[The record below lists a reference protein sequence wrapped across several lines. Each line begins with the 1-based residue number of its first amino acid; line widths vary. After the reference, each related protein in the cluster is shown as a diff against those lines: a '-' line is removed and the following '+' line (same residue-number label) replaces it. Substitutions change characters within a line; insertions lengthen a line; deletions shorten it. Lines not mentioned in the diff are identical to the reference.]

1 MLPTPPPPIN
11 HAIYVAPYSYLPSV
25 SVPLFM
31 HAAPTVPHPQV
42 LAASTAATYGAME
55 MQRTL
60 SESAAALE
68 MERRARE
75 LADGM
80 RASKDSFVAVSVQ
93 AVASAVDQAK
103 SARTAG
109 LRKARALVFASRESA
124 AHAAEVARTKDERSS
139 ELATASAKAA
149 IEARESG
156 DEAAQLQMLAEAE
169 AAREHN
175 LVEGAA
181 RSQAMLTQR
190 ESTHKIAAA
199 RIDEAEL
206 AVRSAGSVARGIE
219 TEAEAERRRGFEASE
234 RGRAVAAQA
243 AAEDAVR
250 VHEKMSVE
258 EKAKQRLAS
267 ARHAASQAQLDVA
280 IATEREAK
288 RKATIE
294 GLRMAIEARRISF
307 SALKLATRAR
317 EACELQ
323 AEALERTA
331 ITCEGRVAQLDER
344 KRMALSSP
352 LSPRPPATA
361 SKARPE
367 VGEPSVKAVASTVG
381 PAVGPESSGTAS
393 SLKLTATDPLMAG
406 VAATKP
412 AAEPPP
418 AKSVPVA
425 DLAAPK
431 PKPAATKFETAQARA
446 AVASVSNTE
455 VKLGV
460 ARRAAARAR
469 EVAAKA
475 QGAVEEA
482 KARELAKEK
491 EAQEATDKVLLM
503 QKEAADLRRRSGSSS
518 LAGSTAERGPGLGG
532 VITRASAD
540 ANSTAAS
547 VAALASDRTPSP
559 WLFAPEQK
567 RQAPLKV
574 IASRAAADEKKFH
587 AERAA
592 EAAKRAAAERVA
604 VERAVERRSRE
615 AQAALL
621 RTGAA
626 HAARAAL
633 LEAKVSAARE
643 SAARAHTEALGK
655 IEAAKHLDEAS
666 AAQRKLVAAEW
677 RAAEEAAAAHALAV
691 EKAASAAR
699 GAAARRA
706 VAERA
711 EELAHAA
718 HLEALAAAEH
728 AIALAEAVVAAEA
741 DEARLQGEDAE
752 ASHQGAM
759 QVLAARRAAT
769 AQATSLIE
777 QAECAHAASAR
788 KASAAETAAAAVAR
802 SVASTSERPLAWF
815 GTTAPAPF
823 TGGTAVSMASV
834 R

>member
-1 MLPTPPPPIN
+1 MS

-55 MQRTL
+55 MQRL
-60 SESAAALE
+60 FSESAAALE

-93 AVASAVDQAK
+93 AAASAVDQAK
-103 SARTAG
+103 AARTAD
-109 LRKARALVFASRESA
+109 LRKARALVLASRESA
-124 AHAAEVARTKDERSS
+124 AHAAEVARIKDERSS
-139 ELATASAKAA
+139 ELATASLKAA

-181 RSQAMLTQR
+181 RSQAILTQR

-250 VHEKMSVE
+250 IHEKMSVE
-258 EKAKQRLAS
+258 EKAKQRLVI

-352 LSPRPPATA
+352 SSPRPPATA

-381 PAVGPESSGTAS
+381 PVVGPESRGTAS
-393 SLKLTATDPLMAG
+393 SPKLTATDPLMAD
-406 VAATKP
+406 AAPTRP

-418 AKSVPVA
+418 AKLPVA
-425 DLAAPK
+425 GLAAPK
-431 PKPAATKFETAQARA
+431 PKPAATRFETAQARA

-503 QKEAADLRRRSGSSS
+503 QKEAADLRRRSGSS
-518 LAGSTAERGPGLGG
+518 ASTAERGPGLGG

-547 VAALASDRTPSP
+547 VAALASDKTPSP

-574 IASRAAADEKKFH
+574 ISSRAAADEKKFH

-643 SAARAHTEALGK
+643 SAARAHTEALAK

-711 EELAHAA
+711 EQLARVA
-718 HLEALAAAEH
+718 HLEALAASEH

-777 QAECAHAASAR
+777 QAESAHAASAR
-788 KASAAETAAAAVAR
+788 KSSAAATAAAAVAR
-802 SVASTSERPLAWF
+802 SVASTSERPLSWF

>member
-1 MLPTPPPPIN
+1 MS

-55 MQRTL
+55 MQRL
-60 SESAAALE
+60 FSESAAALE

-103 SARTAG
+103 AARTAG
-109 LRKARALVFASRESA
+109 LRKARALVLASRESA

-139 ELATASAKAA
+139 ELATASLKAA

-181 RSQAMLTQR
+181 RSQAILTQR

-258 EKAKQRLAS
+258 EKAKQRLVS

-352 LSPRPPATA
+352 SSPRPPATA

-381 PAVGPESSGTAS
+381 PVVGPESRGTAS
-393 SLKLTATDPLMAG
+393 SPKLTATDPLMADA
-406 VAATKP
+406 AATRP
-412 AAEPPP
+412 AAEPPL
-418 AKSVPVA
+418 AKSAPVA
-425 DLAAPK
+425 GLAAPK
-431 PKPAATKFETAQARA
+431 PKPAATRFETAQARA
-446 AVASVSNTE
+446 AVASISNTE

-503 QKEAADLRRRSGSSS
+503 QKEAADLRRRSGSS
-518 LAGSTAERGPGLGG
+518 ASTAERGPGLGG

-547 VAALASDRTPSP
+547 VAALASDKTPSP

-574 IASRAAADEKKFH
+574 ISSRAAADEKKFH

-643 SAARAHTEALGK
+643 SAARAHTEALAK

-711 EELAHAA
+711 EQLARAA
-718 HLEALAAAEH
+718 HLEALAASEH

-777 QAECAHAASAR
+777 QAESAHAASAR
-788 KASAAETAAAAVAR
+788 KSSAAATAAAAVAR
-802 SVASTSERPLAWF
+802 SVASTSERPLSWF

>member
-1 MLPTPPPPIN
+1 MS

-55 MQRTL
+55 MQRL
-60 SESAAALE
+60 FSESAAALE

-103 SARTAG
+103 AARTAG
-109 LRKARALVFASRESA
+109 LRKARALVLASRESA

-139 ELATASAKAA
+139 ELATASLKAA

-181 RSQAMLTQR
+181 RSQAILTQR

-258 EKAKQRLAS
+258 EKAKQRLVI

-352 LSPRPPATA
+352 SSPRPPATA

-381 PAVGPESSGTAS
+381 PVVGPESRGTAS
-393 SLKLTATDPLMAG
+393 SPKLTATDPLMADA
-406 VAATKP
+406 AATRP
-412 AAEPPP
+412 AAEPPL
-418 AKSVPVA
+418 AKSAPVA
-425 DLAAPK
+425 GLAAPK
-431 PKPAATKFETAQARA
+431 PKPAATRFETAQARA

-503 QKEAADLRRRSGSSS
+503 QKEAADLRRRSGSS
-518 LAGSTAERGPGLGG
+518 ASTAERGPGLGG

-547 VAALASDRTPSP
+547 VEGLASDKTPSP

-574 IASRAAADEKKFH
+574 ISSRAAADEKKFH

-643 SAARAHTEALGK
+643 SAARAHTEALAK

-711 EELAHAA
+711 EELARAA
-718 HLEALAAAEH
+718 HLEALAASEH

-777 QAECAHAASAR
+777 QAESAHAASAR
-788 KASAAETAAAAVAR
+788 KSSAAATAAAAVAR
-802 SVASTSERPLAWF
+802 SVASTSERPLSWF

>member
-1 MLPTPPPPIN
+1 MS

-55 MQRTL
+55 MQRL
-60 SESAAALE
+60 FSESAAALE

-93 AVASAVDQAK
+93 AAASAVDQAK
-103 SARTAG
+103 AARTAD
-109 LRKARALVFASRESA
+109 LRKARALVLASRESA
-124 AHAAEVARTKDERSS
+124 AHAAEVARIKDERSS
-139 ELATASAKAA
+139 ELATASLKAA

-181 RSQAMLTQR
+181 RSQAILTQR

-250 VHEKMSVE
+250 IHEKMSVE
-258 EKAKQRLAS
+258 EKAKQRLVI

-352 LSPRPPATA
+352 SSPRPPATA

-367 VGEPSVKAVASTVG
+367 VGEPSLKAVASTVG
-381 PAVGPESSGTAS
+381 PVVGPESRGTAS
-393 SLKLTATDPLMAG
+393 SPKLTATDPLMAD
-406 VAATKP
+406 AAPTRP

-418 AKSVPVA
+418 AKLPVA
-425 DLAAPK
+425 GLAAPK
-431 PKPAATKFETAQARA
+431 PKPAATRFETAQARA

-503 QKEAADLRRRSGSSS
+503 QKEAADLRRRSGSS
-518 LAGSTAERGPGLGG
+518 ASTAERGPGLGG

-547 VAALASDRTPSP
+547 VAALASDKTPSP

-574 IASRAAADEKKFH
+574 ISSRAAADEKKFH

-643 SAARAHTEALGK
+643 SAARAHTEALAK

-711 EELAHAA
+711 EELARAA
-718 HLEALAAAEH
+718 HLEALAASEH

-777 QAECAHAASAR
+777 QAESAHAASAR
-788 KASAAETAAAAVAR
+788 KSSAAATAAAAVAR
-802 SVASTSERPLAWF
+802 SVASTSERPLSWF

>member
-1 MLPTPPPPIN
+1 MS

-55 MQRTL
+55 MQRL
-60 SESAAALE
+60 FSESAAALE

-93 AVASAVDQAK
+93 AAASAVDQAK
-103 SARTAG
+103 AARTAG
-109 LRKARALVFASRESA
+109 LRKARALVLASRESA
-124 AHAAEVARTKDERSS
+124 AHAAEVARIKDERSS
-139 ELATASAKAA
+139 ELATASLKAA

-181 RSQAMLTQR
+181 RSQAILTQR

-258 EKAKQRLAS
+258 EKAKQRLVI

-352 LSPRPPATA
+352 SSPRPPATA

-381 PAVGPESSGTAS
+381 PVVGPESRGTAS
-393 SLKLTATDPLMAG
+393 SPKLTATDPLMADA
-406 VAATKP
+406 AATRP

-418 AKSVPVA
+418 AKLPVA
-425 DLAAPK
+425 GLAAPK
-431 PKPAATKFETAQARA
+431 PKPAATRFETAQARA

-503 QKEAADLRRRSGSSS
+503 QKEAADLRRRSGSS
-518 LAGSTAERGPGLGG
+518 ASTAERGPGLGG

-547 VAALASDRTPSP
+547 VAALASDKTPSP

-574 IASRAAADEKKFH
+574 ISSRAAADEKKFH

-643 SAARAHTEALGK
+643 SAARAHTEALAK

-711 EELAHAA
+711 EELARAA
-718 HLEALAAAEH
+718 HLEALAASEH

-777 QAECAHAASAR
+777 QAESAHAASAR
-788 KASAAETAAAAVAR
+788 KSSAAATAAAAVAR
-802 SVASTSERPLAWF
+802 SVASTSERPLSWF

>member
-1 MLPTPPPPIN
+1 
-11 HAIYVAPYSYLPSV
+11 
-25 SVPLFM
+25 
-31 HAAPTVPHPQV
+31 
-42 LAASTAATYGAME
+42 ME
-55 MQRTL
+55 MQRL
-60 SESAAALE
+60 FSESAAALE

-103 SARTAG
+103 AARTAG
-109 LRKARALVFASRESA
+109 LRKARALVLASRESA

-139 ELATASAKAA
+139 ELATASLKAA

-156 DEAAQLQMLAEAE
+156 DEAAQLHMLAEAE

-181 RSQAMLTQR
+181 RSQAILTQR

-219 TEAEAERRRGFEASE
+219 TEAKAERRRGFEASE

-250 VHEKMSVE
+250 IHEKMSVE
-258 EKAKQRLAS
+258 EKAKQRLVS

-331 ITCEGRVAQLDER
+331 ITSEGRVAQLDER

-352 LSPRPPATA
+352 SSPRPLATA

-381 PAVGPESSGTAS
+381 PVVGPESRGTAS
-393 SLKLTATDPLMAG
+393 SPKLTATDPLMADA
-406 VAATKP
+406 AATRP
-412 AAEPPP
+412 AAEPPL
-418 AKSVPVA
+418 AKLPVA
-425 DLAAPK
+425 GLAAPK
-431 PKPAATKFETAQARA
+431 PKPAATRFETAQARA

-503 QKEAADLRRRSGSSS
+503 QKEAADLRRRSGSS
-518 LAGSTAERGPGLGG
+518 ASTAERGPGLGG

-540 ANSTAAS
+540 ASSTNSTAAS
-547 VAALASDRTPSP
+547 VAALASDKTPSP

-574 IASRAAADEKKFH
+574 ISSRAAADEKKFH

-643 SAARAHTEALGK
+643 SAARAHTEALAK

-711 EELAHAA
+711 EVLARAA
-718 HLEALAAAEH
+718 HLEALAASEH

-777 QAECAHAASAR
+777 QAESAHAASAR
-788 KASAAETAAAAVAR
+788 KSSAAATAAAAVAR
-802 SVASTSERPLAWF
+802 SVASTSERPLSWF

>member
-1 MLPTPPPPIN
+1 MS

-55 MQRTL
+55 MQRL
-60 SESAAALE
+60 FSESAAALE

-93 AVASAVDQAK
+93 AAASAVDQAK
-103 SARTAG
+103 AARTAG
-109 LRKARALVFASRESA
+109 LRKARALVLASRESA
-124 AHAAEVARTKDERSS
+124 AHAAEVARIKDERSS
-139 ELATASAKAA
+139 ELATASLKAA

-181 RSQAMLTQR
+181 RSQAILTQR

-250 VHEKMSVE
+250 IHEKMSVE
-258 EKAKQRLAS
+258 EKAKQRLVI

-352 LSPRPPATA
+352 SSPRPPATA

-381 PAVGPESSGTAS
+381 PVVGPESRGTAS
-393 SLKLTATDPLMAG
+393 SPKLTATDPLMAD
-406 VAATKP
+406 AAPTRP

-418 AKSVPVA
+418 AKLPVA
-425 DLAAPK
+425 GLAAPK
-431 PKPAATKFETAQARA
+431 PKPAATRFETAQARA

-503 QKEAADLRRRSGSSS
+503 QKEAADLRRRSGSS
-518 LAGSTAERGPGLGG
+518 ASTAERGPGLGG

-547 VAALASDRTPSP
+547 VAALASDKTPSP

-574 IASRAAADEKKFH
+574 ISSRAAADEKKFH

-643 SAARAHTEALGK
+643 SAARAHTEALAK

-711 EELAHAA
+711 EQLARAA
-718 HLEALAAAEH
+718 HLEALAASEH

-777 QAECAHAASAR
+777 QAESAHAASAR
-788 KASAAETAAAAVAR
+788 KSSAAATAAAAVAR
-802 SVASTSERPLAWF
+802 SVASTSERPLSWF

>member
-1 MLPTPPPPIN
+1 MLPTPPPMS

-55 MQRTL
+55 MQRL
-60 SESAAALE
+60 FSESAAALE

-93 AVASAVDQAK
+93 AAASAVDQAK
-103 SARTAG
+103 AARTAG
-109 LRKARALVFASRESA
+109 LRKARALVLASRESA

-139 ELATASAKAA
+139 ELATAALKAA

-181 RSQAMLTQR
+181 RSQAILTQR

-250 VHEKMSVE
+250 IHEKMSVE
-258 EKAKQRLAS
+258 EKAKQRLVI

-352 LSPRPPATA
+352 SSPRPPATA

-367 VGEPSVKAVASTVG
+367 VGEPSLKAVASTVG
-381 PAVGPESSGTAS
+381 PVVGPESRGTAS
-393 SLKLTATDPLMAG
+393 SPKLTATDPLMADA
-406 VAATKP
+406 AATRP

-418 AKSVPVA
+418 AKLPVA
-425 DLAAPK
+425 GLAAPK
-431 PKPAATKFETAQARA
+431 PKPAATRFETAQARA

-503 QKEAADLRRRSGSSS
+503 QKEAADLRRRSGSST
-518 LAGSTAERGPGLGG
+518 STAERGPGLGG

-547 VAALASDRTPSP
+547 VAALASDKTPSP

-574 IASRAAADEKKFH
+574 ISSRAAADEKKFH

-592 EAAKRAAAERVA
+592 EFII
-604 VERAVERRSRE
+604 S
-615 AQAALL
+615 
-621 RTGAA
+621 
-626 HAARAAL
+626 
-633 LEAKVSAARE
+633 
-643 SAARAHTEALGK
+643 
-655 IEAAKHLDEAS
+655 
-666 AAQRKLVAAEW
+666 
-677 RAAEEAAAAHALAV
+677 
-691 EKAASAAR
+691 
-699 GAAARRA
+699 
-706 VAERA
+706 
-711 EELAHAA
+711 
-718 HLEALAAAEH
+718 
-728 AIALAEAVVAAEA
+728 
-741 DEARLQGEDAE
+741 
-752 ASHQGAM
+752 
-759 QVLAARRAAT
+759 
-769 AQATSLIE
+769 
-777 QAECAHAASAR
+777 
-788 KASAAETAAAAVAR
+788 
-802 SVASTSERPLAWF
+802 P
-815 GTTAPAPF
+815 
-823 TGGTAVSMASV
+823 AVSKTRWNVTLRNITKGEWFIAV
-834 R
+834 CILLDV

>member
-1 MLPTPPPPIN
+1 MS

-55 MQRTL
+55 MQRL
-60 SESAAALE
+60 FSESAAALE

-103 SARTAG
+103 AARTAG
-109 LRKARALVFASRESA
+109 LRKARALVLASRESA

-139 ELATASAKAA
+139 ELATASLKAA

-181 RSQAMLTQR
+181 RSQAILTQR

-250 VHEKMSVE
+250 IHEKMSVE
-258 EKAKQRLAS
+258 EKAKQRLVI

-352 LSPRPPATA
+352 SSPRPPATA

-381 PAVGPESSGTAS
+381 PVVGPESRGTAS
-393 SLKLTATDPLMAG
+393 SPKLTATDPLMADA
-406 VAATKP
+406 AATRP

-418 AKSVPVA
+418 AKLPVA
-425 DLAAPK
+425 GLAAPK
-431 PKPAATKFETAQARA
+431 PKPAATRFETAQARA

-503 QKEAADLRRRSGSSS
+503 QKEAADLRRRSGSS
-518 LAGSTAERGPGLGG
+518 ASTAERGPGLGG

-547 VAALASDRTPSP
+547 VAALASDKTPSP

-574 IASRAAADEKKFH
+574 ISSRAAADEKKFH

-643 SAARAHTEALGK
+643 SAARAHTEALAK

-711 EELAHAA
+711 EELARAA
-718 HLEALAAAEH
+718 HLEALAASEH

-777 QAECAHAASAR
+777 QAESAHAASAR
-788 KASAAETAAAAVAR
+788 KSSAAATAAAAVAR
-802 SVASTSERPLAWF
+802 SVASTSERPLSWF

>member
-1 MLPTPPPPIN
+1 MS

-55 MQRTL
+55 MQRL
-60 SESAAALE
+60 FSESAAALE

-93 AVASAVDQAK
+93 AAASAVDQAK
-103 SARTAG
+103 AARTAG
-109 LRKARALVFASRESA
+109 LRKARALVLASRESA

-139 ELATASAKAA
+139 ELATASLKAA

-181 RSQAMLTQR
+181 RSQAILTQR

-250 VHEKMSVE
+250 IHEKMSVE
-258 EKAKQRLAS
+258 EKAKQRLVI

-352 LSPRPPATA
+352 SSPRPPATA

-381 PAVGPESSGTAS
+381 PVVGPESRGTAS
-393 SLKLTATDPLMAG
+393 SPKLTATDPLMADA
-406 VAATKP
+406 AATRP
-412 AAEPPP
+412 AAEPPL
-418 AKSVPVA
+418 AKLPVA
-425 DLAAPK
+425 GLAAPK
-431 PKPAATKFETAQARA
+431 PKPAATRFETAQARA

-503 QKEAADLRRRSGSSS
+503 QKEAADLRRRSGSS
-518 LAGSTAERGPGLGG
+518 ASTAERGPGLGG

-547 VAALASDRTPSP
+547 VAALASDKTPSP

-574 IASRAAADEKKFH
+574 ISSRAAADEKKFH

-643 SAARAHTEALGK
+643 SAARAHTEALAK

-711 EELAHAA
+711 EELARAA
-718 HLEALAAAEH
+718 HLEALAASEH

-777 QAECAHAASAR
+777 QAESAHAASAR
-788 KASAAETAAAAVAR
+788 KSSAAATAAAAVAR
-802 SVASTSERPLAWF
+802 SVASTSERPLSWF

>member
-1 MLPTPPPPIN
+1 MS

-55 MQRTL
+55 MQRL
-60 SESAAALE
+60 FSESAAALE

-93 AVASAVDQAK
+93 AAASAVDQAK
-103 SARTAG
+103 AARTAG
-109 LRKARALVFASRESA
+109 LRKARALVLASRESA

-139 ELATASAKAA
+139 ELATASLKAA

-181 RSQAMLTQR
+181 RSQAILTQR

-258 EKAKQRLAS
+258 EKAKQRLVI

-352 LSPRPPATA
+352 SSPRPPATA

-381 PAVGPESSGTAS
+381 PVVGPESRGTAS
-393 SLKLTATDPLMAG
+393 SPKLTATDPLMADA
-406 VAATKP
+406 AATRP
-412 AAEPPP
+412 AAEPPL
-418 AKSVPVA
+418 AKLPVPVA
-425 DLAAPK
+425 GLAAPK
-431 PKPAATKFETAQARA
+431 PKPAATRFETAQARA

-503 QKEAADLRRRSGSSS
+503 QKEAADLRRRSGSS
-518 LAGSTAERGPGLGG
+518 ASTAERGPGLGG

-547 VAALASDRTPSP
+547 VAALASDKTPSP

-574 IASRAAADEKKFH
+574 ISSRAAADEKKFH

-643 SAARAHTEALGK
+643 SAARAHTEALAK

-711 EELAHAA
+711 EELARAA
-718 HLEALAAAEH
+718 HLEALAASEH

-777 QAECAHAASAR
+777 QAESAHAASAR
-788 KASAAETAAAAVAR
+788 KSSAAATAAAAVAR
-802 SVASTSERPLAWF
+802 SVASTSERPLSWF

>member
-1 MLPTPPPPIN
+1 MS

-55 MQRTL
+55 MQRL
-60 SESAAALE
+60 FSESAAALE

-93 AVASAVDQAK
+93 AAASAVDQAK
-103 SARTAG
+103 AARTAG
-109 LRKARALVFASRESA
+109 LRKARALVLASRESA

-139 ELATASAKAA
+139 ELATASLKAA

-181 RSQAMLTQR
+181 RSQAILTQR

-258 EKAKQRLAS
+258 EKAKQRLVI

-352 LSPRPPATA
+352 SSPRPPATA

-381 PAVGPESSGTAS
+381 PVVGPESRGTAS
-393 SLKLTATDPLMAG
+393 SPKLTATDPLMADA
-406 VAATKP
+406 AATRP

-418 AKSVPVA
+418 AKLPVA
-425 DLAAPK
+425 GLAAPK
-431 PKPAATKFETAQARA
+431 PKPAATRFETAQARA

-503 QKEAADLRRRSGSSS
+503 QKEAADLRRRSGSS
-518 LAGSTAERGPGLGG
+518 ASTAERGPGLGG

-540 ANSTAAS
+540 ASSTNSTAAS
-547 VAALASDRTPSP
+547 VAALASDKTPSP

-574 IASRAAADEKKFH
+574 ISSRAAADEKKFH

-643 SAARAHTEALGK
+643 SAARAHTEALAK

-711 EELAHAA
+711 EELARAA
-718 HLEALAAAEH
+718 HLEALAASEH

-777 QAECAHAASAR
+777 QAESAHAASAR
-788 KASAAETAAAAVAR
+788 KSSAAATAAAAVAR
-802 SVASTSERPLAWF
+802 SVASTSERPLSWF

>member
-1 MLPTPPPPIN
+1 MS

-55 MQRTL
+55 MQRL
-60 SESAAALE
+60 FSESAAALE

-93 AVASAVDQAK
+93 AAASAVDQAK
-103 SARTAG
+103 AARTAD
-109 LRKARALVFASRESA
+109 LRKARALVLASRESA

-139 ELATASAKAA
+139 ELATASLKAA

-181 RSQAMLTQR
+181 RSQAILTQR

-219 TEAEAERRRGFEASE
+219 TEAEAERRRGFDASE

-258 EKAKQRLAS
+258 EKAKQRLVS

-352 LSPRPPATA
+352 SSPRPPATA

-381 PAVGPESSGTAS
+381 PTVGPESRGTAS
-393 SLKLTATDPLMAG
+393 SPKLTATDPLMAD
-406 VAATKP
+406 AAPTRP

-418 AKSVPVA
+418 AKLPVA
-425 DLAAPK
+425 GLAAPK
-431 PKPAATKFETAQARA
+431 PKPAATRFETAQARA

-503 QKEAADLRRRSGSSS
+503 QKEAADLRRRSGSS
-518 LAGSTAERGPGLGG
+518 ASTAERGPGLGG

-547 VAALASDRTPSP
+547 VAALASDKTPSP

-574 IASRAAADEKKFH
+574 ISSRAAADEKKFH

-643 SAARAHTEALGK
+643 SAARAHTEALAK

-711 EELAHAA
+711 EELARAA
-718 HLEALAAAEH
+718 HLEALAASEH

-777 QAECAHAASAR
+777 QAESAHAASAR
-788 KASAAETAAAAVAR
+788 KSSAAATAAAAVAR
-802 SVASTSERPLAWF
+802 SVASTSERPLSWF

>member
-1 MLPTPPPPIN
+1 MS

-55 MQRTL
+55 MQRL
-60 SESAAALE
+60 FSESAAALE

-103 SARTAG
+103 AARTAG
-109 LRKARALVFASRESA
+109 LRKARALVLASRESA

-139 ELATASAKAA
+139 ELATASLKAA

-181 RSQAMLTQR
+181 RSQAILTQR

-250 VHEKMSVE
+250 IHEKMSVE
-258 EKAKQRLAS
+258 EKAKQRLVI

-352 LSPRPPATA
+352 SSPRPPATA

-381 PAVGPESSGTAS
+381 PVVGPESRGTAS
-393 SLKLTATDPLMAG
+393 SPKLTATDPLMAD
-406 VAATKP
+406 AAPTRP

-418 AKSVPVA
+418 AKLPVPVA
-425 DLAAPK
+425 GLAAPK
-431 PKPAATKFETAQARA
+431 PKPAATRFETAQARA
-446 AVASVSNTE
+446 AVASISNTE

-503 QKEAADLRRRSGSSS
+503 QKEAADLRRRSGSST
-518 LAGSTAERGPGLGG
+518 STAERGPGLGG

-540 ANSTAAS
+540 ASSTNSTAAS
-547 VAALASDRTPSP
+547 VAALASDKTPSP

-574 IASRAAADEKKFH
+574 ISSRAAADEKKFH

-643 SAARAHTEALGK
+643 SAARAHTEALAK

-677 RAAEEAAAAHALAV
+677 RAAEEAAASHALAV

-711 EELAHAA
+711 EELARAA
-718 HLEALAAAEH
+718 HLEALAASEH

-777 QAECAHAASAR
+777 QAESAHAASAR
-788 KASAAETAAAAVAR
+788 KSSAAATAAAAVAR
-802 SVASTSERPLAWF
+802 SVASTSERPLSWF

>member
-1 MLPTPPPPIN
+1 MLPTPPPMS

-55 MQRTL
+55 MQRL
-60 SESAAALE
+60 FSESAAALE

-93 AVASAVDQAK
+93 AAASAVDQAK
-103 SARTAG
+103 AARTAG
-109 LRKARALVFASRESA
+109 LRKARALVLASRESA

-139 ELATASAKAA
+139 ELATASLKAA

-181 RSQAMLTQR
+181 RSQAILTQR

-219 TEAEAERRRGFEASE
+219 TEAKAERRRGFEASE

-258 EKAKQRLAS
+258 EKAKQRLVS

-352 LSPRPPATA
+352 SSPRPPATA

-381 PAVGPESSGTAS
+381 PVVGPESRGTAS
-393 SLKLTATDPLMAG
+393 SPKLTATDPLMADA
-406 VAATKP
+406 AATRP

-418 AKSVPVA
+418 AKLPVA
-425 DLAAPK
+425 GLAAPK
-431 PKPAATKFETAQARA
+431 PKPAATRFETAQARA

-503 QKEAADLRRRSGSSS
+503 QKEAADLRRRSGSS
-518 LAGSTAERGPGLGG
+518 ASTAERGPGLGG

-547 VAALASDRTPSP
+547 VAALASDKTPSP

-574 IASRAAADEKKFH
+574 ISSRAAADEKKFH

-643 SAARAHTEALGK
+643 SAARAHTEALAK

-711 EELAHAA
+711 EELARAA
-718 HLEALAAAEH
+718 HLEALAASEH

-777 QAECAHAASAR
+777 QAESAHAASAR
-788 KASAAETAAAAVAR
+788 KSSAAATAAAAVAR
-802 SVASTSERPLAWF
+802 SVASTSERPLSWF

>member
-1 MLPTPPPPIN
+1 
-11 HAIYVAPYSYLPSV
+11 
-25 SVPLFM
+25 M

-55 MQRTL
+55 MQRL
-60 SESAAALE
+60 FSESAAALE

-93 AVASAVDQAK
+93 AAASAVDQAK
-103 SARTAG
+103 AARTAG
-109 LRKARALVFASRESA
+109 LRKARALVLASRESA

-139 ELATASAKAA
+139 ELATASLKAA

-181 RSQAMLTQR
+181 RSQAILTQR

-219 TEAEAERRRGFEASE
+219 TEAKAERRRGFEASE

-258 EKAKQRLAS
+258 EKAKQRLVS

-352 LSPRPPATA
+352 SSPRPPATA

-381 PAVGPESSGTAS
+381 PVVGPESRGTAS
-393 SLKLTATDPLMAG
+393 SPKLTATDPLMADA
-406 VAATKP
+406 AATRP

-418 AKSVPVA
+418 AKLPVA
-425 DLAAPK
+425 GLAAPK
-431 PKPAATKFETAQARA
+431 PKPAATRFETAQARA

-503 QKEAADLRRRSGSSS
+503 QKEAADLRRRSGSS
-518 LAGSTAERGPGLGG
+518 ASTAERGPGLGG

-547 VAALASDRTPSP
+547 VAALASDKTPSP

-574 IASRAAADEKKFH
+574 ISSRAAADEKKFH

-643 SAARAHTEALGK
+643 SAARAHTEALAK

-711 EELAHAA
+711 EELARAA
-718 HLEALAAAEH
+718 HLEALAASEH

-777 QAECAHAASAR
+777 QAESAHAASAR
-788 KASAAETAAAAVAR
+788 KSSAAATAAAAVAR
-802 SVASTSERPLAWF
+802 SVASTSERPLSWF

>member
-1 MLPTPPPPIN
+1 MS

-55 MQRTL
+55 MQRL
-60 SESAAALE
+60 FSESAAALE

-80 RASKDSFVAVSVQ
+80 RESKDSFVAVSVQ
-93 AVASAVDQAK
+93 AAASAVGLAK
-103 SARTAG
+103 AARTAG
-109 LRKARALVFASRESA
+109 LRKARALVLASRESA

-139 ELATASAKAA
+139 ELATASLKAA

-181 RSQAMLTQR
+181 RSQAILTQR

-258 EKAKQRLAS
+258 EKAKQRLVI

-352 LSPRPPATA
+352 SSPRPPATA

-381 PAVGPESSGTAS
+381 PTVGPESRGTAS
-393 SLKLTATDPLMAG
+393 SPKLTATDPLMAD
-406 VAATKP
+406 AAPTRP

-418 AKSVPVA
+418 AKLPVA
-425 DLAAPK
+425 GLAAPK
-431 PKPAATKFETAQARA
+431 PKPAATRFETAQARA

-503 QKEAADLRRRSGSSS
+503 QKEAADLRRRSGSST
-518 LAGSTAERGPGLGG
+518 STAERGPGLGG

-547 VAALASDRTPSP
+547 VAALASDKTPSP

-574 IASRAAADEKKFH
+574 ISSRAAADEKKFH

-643 SAARAHTEALGK
+643 SAARAHTEALAK

-711 EELAHAA
+711 EELARAA
-718 HLEALAAAEH
+718 HLEALAASEH

-777 QAECAHAASAR
+777 QAESAHAASAR
-788 KASAAETAAAAVAR
+788 KSSAAATAAAAVAR
-802 SVASTSERPLAWF
+802 SVASTSERPLSWF

>member
-1 MLPTPPPPIN
+1 MS

-55 MQRTL
+55 MQRL
-60 SESAAALE
+60 FSESAAALE

-103 SARTAG
+103 AARTAG
-109 LRKARALVFASRESA
+109 LRKARALVLASRESA

-139 ELATASAKAA
+139 ELATASLKAA

-181 RSQAMLTQR
+181 RSQAILTQR

-250 VHEKMSVE
+250 IHEKMSVE
-258 EKAKQRLAS
+258 EKAKQRLVS

-352 LSPRPPATA
+352 SSPRPPATA

-381 PAVGPESSGTAS
+381 PVVGPESRGTAS
-393 SLKLTATDPLMAG
+393 SPKLTATDPLMADA
-406 VAATKP
+406 AATRP

-418 AKSVPVA
+418 AKSAPVA
-425 DLAAPK
+425 GLAAPK
-431 PKPAATKFETAQARA
+431 PKPAATRFETAQARA

-503 QKEAADLRRRSGSSS
+503 QKEAADLRRRSGSS
-518 LAGSTAERGPGLGG
+518 ASTAERGPGLGG

-547 VAALASDRTPSP
+547 VAALASDKTPSP

-574 IASRAAADEKKFH
+574 ISSRAAADEKKFH

-643 SAARAHTEALGK
+643 SAARAHTEALAK

-711 EELAHAA
+711 EELARAA
-718 HLEALAAAEH
+718 HLEALAASEH

-777 QAECAHAASAR
+777 QAESAHAASAR
-788 KASAAETAAAAVAR
+788 KSSAAATAAAAVAR
-802 SVASTSERPLAWF
+802 SVASTSERPLSWF

>member
-1 MLPTPPPPIN
+1 
-11 HAIYVAPYSYLPSV
+11 
-25 SVPLFM
+25 
-31 HAAPTVPHPQV
+31 
-42 LAASTAATYGAME
+42 

-626 HAARAAL
+626 PLFLRPRSAPRARVRRGRIPRLWARSRPRSISMRQARRSASSWRRSGEQRRRRQPRMRSRSRRRRARHEGRPRSAQSPSVRKSSPTRRISRRWRRPSMRSPSPRRSWQRRQMRLDCRARTRRRAIRARCRCSRRGARLPRRRPRSLSRRSAPTRPRHARPAPPRPPRPPSRAA
-633 LEAKVSAARE
+633 SHR
-643 SAARAHTEALGK
+643 R
-655 IEAAKHLDEAS
+655 
-666 AAQRKLVAAEW
+666 
-677 RAAEEAAAAHALAV
+677 
-691 EKAASAAR
+691 AR
-699 GAAARRA
+699 GPSLGLARRRPHHSR
-706 VAERA
+706 VER
-711 EELAHAA
+711 
-718 HLEALAAAEH
+718 
-728 AIALAEAVVAAEA
+728 
-741 DEARLQGEDAE
+741 Q
-752 ASHQGAM
+752 
-759 QVLAARRAAT
+759 
-769 AQATSLIE
+769 
-777 QAECAHAASAR
+777 
-788 KASAAETAAAAVAR
+788 
-802 SVASTSERPLAWF
+802 
-815 GTTAPAPF
+815 
-823 TGGTAVSMASV
+823 
-834 R
+834 

>member
-1 MLPTPPPPIN
+1 MS

-55 MQRTL
+55 MQRL
-60 SESAAALE
+60 FSESAAALE

-93 AVASAVDQAK
+93 AAASAVDQAK
-103 SARTAG
+103 AARTAG
-109 LRKARALVFASRESA
+109 LRKARALVLASRESA

-139 ELATASAKAA
+139 ELATASLKAA

-181 RSQAMLTQR
+181 RSQAILTQR

-258 EKAKQRLAS
+258 EKAKQRLVS

-352 LSPRPPATA
+352 SSPRPPATA

-381 PAVGPESSGTAS
+381 PVVGPESRGTAS
-393 SLKLTATDPLMAG
+393 SPKLTATDPLMADA
-406 VAATKP
+406 AATRP

-418 AKSVPVA
+418 AKLPVA
-425 DLAAPK
+425 GLAAPK
-431 PKPAATKFETAQARA
+431 PKPAATRFETAQARA
-446 AVASVSNTE
+446 AVSSISNTE

-503 QKEAADLRRRSGSSS
+503 QKEAADLRRRSGSST
-518 LAGSTAERGPGLGG
+518 STAERGPGLGG

-547 VAALASDRTPSP
+547 VAALASDKTPSP
-559 WLFAPEQK
+559 WLFAPEHK

-574 IASRAAADEKKFH
+574 ISSRAAADEKKFH

-643 SAARAHTEALGK
+643 SAARAHTEALAK
-655 IEAAKHLDEAS
+655 IEAAKYLDEAS

-711 EELAHAA
+711 EQLARAA
-718 HLEALAAAEH
+718 HLEALAASEH

-777 QAECAHAASAR
+777 QAESAHAASAR
-788 KASAAETAAAAVAR
+788 KSSAAATAAAAVAR
-802 SVASTSERPLAWF
+802 SVASTSERPLSWF

>member
-1 MLPTPPPPIN
+1 MS

-55 MQRTL
+55 MQRL
-60 SESAAALE
+60 FSESAAALE

-103 SARTAG
+103 AARTAG
-109 LRKARALVFASRESA
+109 LRKARALVLASRESA
-124 AHAAEVARTKDERSS
+124 AHAAEVARIKDERSS
-139 ELATASAKAA
+139 ELATASLKAA

-181 RSQAMLTQR
+181 RSQAILTQR

-250 VHEKMSVE
+250 IHEKMSVE
-258 EKAKQRLAS
+258 EKAKQRLVI

-352 LSPRPPATA
+352 SSPRPPATA

-367 VGEPSVKAVASTVG
+367 VGEPSLKAVASTVG
-381 PAVGPESSGTAS
+381 PVVGPESRGTAS
-393 SLKLTATDPLMAG
+393 SPKLTATDPLMAD
-406 VAATKP
+406 AAPTRP

-418 AKSVPVA
+418 AKLPVA
-425 DLAAPK
+425 GLAAPK
-431 PKPAATKFETAQARA
+431 PKPAATRFETAQARA

-503 QKEAADLRRRSGSSS
+503 QKEAADLRRRSGSS
-518 LAGSTAERGPGLGG
+518 ASTAERGPGLGG

-547 VAALASDRTPSP
+547 VAALASDKTPSP

-574 IASRAAADEKKFH
+574 ISSRAAADEKKFH

-643 SAARAHTEALGK
+643 SAARAHTEALAK

-711 EELAHAA
+711 EELARAA
-718 HLEALAAAEH
+718 HLEALAASEH

-777 QAECAHAASAR
+777 QAESAHAASAR
-788 KASAAETAAAAVAR
+788 KSSAAATAAAAVAR
-802 SVASTSERPLAWF
+802 SVASTSERPLSWF

>member
-1 MLPTPPPPIN
+1 MS

-55 MQRTL
+55 MQRL
-60 SESAAALE
+60 FSESAAALE

-103 SARTAG
+103 AARTAG
-109 LRKARALVFASRESA
+109 LRKARALALASRESA

-139 ELATASAKAA
+139 ELATASFKAA

-181 RSQAMLTQR
+181 RSQAILTQR

-258 EKAKQRLAS
+258 EKAKQRLVS

-352 LSPRPPATA
+352 SSPRPPATA
-361 SKARPE
+361 TKAKPE

-381 PAVGPESSGTAS
+381 PAVGPESRGTAS
-393 SLKLTATDPLMAG
+393 SLKLTATNPLMADA
-406 VAATKP
+406 AATKP

-418 AKSVPVA
+418 AKPVPVA
-425 DLAAPK
+425 GLAAPK

-491 EAQEATDKVLLM
+491 EAQEATDRVLLM
-503 QKEAADLRRRSGSSS
+503 QKEAADLRRRNGSSTS
-518 LAGSTAERGPGLGG
+518 ADSTGAAAERGPGLGG

-547 VAALASDRTPSP
+547 VAALASDKTPSP

-574 IASRAAADEKKFH
+574 ISSRAAADEKKFH

-643 SAARAHTEALGK
+643 SAARAHTEALAK
-655 IEAAKHLDEAS
+655 IEAAKYLDEAS

-677 RAAEEAAAAHALAV
+677 RAAEEAAAAHAVAV

-711 EELAHAA
+711 EELARAA
-718 HLEALAAAEH
+718 HLEALAASEH
-728 AIALAEAVVAAEA
+728 AIALAEAVVGAEA

-777 QAECAHAASAR
+777 QAESAHAASAR

-802 SVASTSERPLAWF
+802 SVASTSERPLSWF

>member
-1 MLPTPPPPIN
+1 
-11 HAIYVAPYSYLPSV
+11 
-25 SVPLFM
+25 
-31 HAAPTVPHPQV
+31 
-42 LAASTAATYGAME
+42 ME
-55 MQRTL
+55 MQRL
-60 SESAAALE
+60 FSESAAALE

-93 AVASAVDQAK
+93 AAASAVDQAK
-103 SARTAG
+103 AARTAG
-109 LRKARALVFASRESA
+109 LRKARALVLASRESA

-139 ELATASAKAA
+139 ELATASLKAA

-181 RSQAMLTQR
+181 RSQAILTQR

-219 TEAEAERRRGFEASE
+219 TEAKAERRRGFEASE

-258 EKAKQRLAS
+258 EKAKQRLVS

-352 LSPRPPATA
+352 SSPRPPATA

-381 PAVGPESSGTAS
+381 PVVGPESRGTAS
-393 SLKLTATDPLMAG
+393 SPKLTATDPLMADA
-406 VAATKP
+406 AATRP

-418 AKSVPVA
+418 AKLPVA
-425 DLAAPK
+425 GLAAPK
-431 PKPAATKFETAQARA
+431 PKPAATRFETAQARA

-503 QKEAADLRRRSGSSS
+503 QKEAADLRRRSGSS
-518 LAGSTAERGPGLGG
+518 ASTAERGPGLGG

-547 VAALASDRTPSP
+547 VAALASDKTPSP

-574 IASRAAADEKKFH
+574 ISSRAAADEKKFH

-643 SAARAHTEALGK
+643 SAARAHTEALAK

-711 EELAHAA
+711 EELARAA
-718 HLEALAAAEH
+718 HLEALAASEH

-759 QVLAARRAAT
+759 Q
-769 AQATSLIE
+769 
-777 QAECAHAASAR
+777 
-788 KASAAETAAAAVAR
+788 
-802 SVASTSERPLAWF
+802 
-815 GTTAPAPF
+815 
-823 TGGTAVSMASV
+823 
-834 R
+834 

>member
-1 MLPTPPPPIN
+1 MS

-55 MQRTL
+55 MQRL
-60 SESAAALE
+60 FSESAAALE

-93 AVASAVDQAK
+93 AAASAVDQAK
-103 SARTAG
+103 AARTAG
-109 LRKARALVFASRESA
+109 LRKARALVLASRESA

-139 ELATASAKAA
+139 ELATASLKAA

-181 RSQAMLTQR
+181 RSQAILTQR

-250 VHEKMSVE
+250 IHEKMSVE
-258 EKAKQRLAS
+258 EKAKQRLVI

-352 LSPRPPATA
+352 SSPRPPATA

-367 VGEPSVKAVASTVG
+367 VGEPSLKAVASTVG
-381 PAVGPESSGTAS
+381 PVVGPESRGTAS
-393 SLKLTATDPLMAG
+393 SPKLTATDPLMADA
-406 VAATKP
+406 AATRP

-418 AKSVPVA
+418 AKSAPVA
-425 DLAAPK
+425 GLAAPK
-431 PKPAATKFETAQARA
+431 PKPAATRFETAQARA

-503 QKEAADLRRRSGSSS
+503 QKEAADLRRRSGSS
-518 LAGSTAERGPGLGG
+518 ASTAERGPGLGG

-547 VAALASDRTPSP
+547 VAALASDKTPSP

-574 IASRAAADEKKFH
+574 ISSRAAADEKKFH

-643 SAARAHTEALGK
+643 SAARAHTEALAK

-711 EELAHAA
+711 EELARAA
-718 HLEALAAAEH
+718 HLEALAASEH

-777 QAECAHAASAR
+777 QAESAHAASAR
-788 KASAAETAAAAVAR
+788 KSSAAATAAAAVAR
-802 SVASTSERPLAWF
+802 SVASTSERPLSWF

>member
-1 MLPTPPPPIN
+1 MS

-55 MQRTL
+55 MQRL
-60 SESAAALE
+60 FSESAAALE
-68 MERRARE
+68 MEQRARE

-93 AVASAVDQAK
+93 AAASAVDQAK
-103 SARTAG
+103 AARTAG
-109 LRKARALVFASRESA
+109 LRKARALVLASRESA

-139 ELATASAKAA
+139 ELATASLKAA

-181 RSQAMLTQR
+181 RSQAILTQR

-258 EKAKQRLAS
+258 EKAKQRLVI

-352 LSPRPPATA
+352 SSPRPPATA

-367 VGEPSVKAVASTVG
+367 VGEPSLKAVASTVG
-381 PAVGPESSGTAS
+381 PVVGPESRGTAS
-393 SLKLTATDPLMAG
+393 SPKLTATDPLMAD
-406 VAATKP
+406 AAAMRP

-418 AKSVPVA
+418 AKLPVA
-425 DLAAPK
+425 GLAAPK
-431 PKPAATKFETAQARA
+431 PKPAATRFETAQARA

-503 QKEAADLRRRSGSSS
+503 QKEAADLRRRSGSS
-518 LAGSTAERGPGLGG
+518 ASTAERGPGLGG

-547 VAALASDRTPSP
+547 VAALASDKTPSP

-574 IASRAAADEKKFH
+574 ISSRAAADEKKFH

-643 SAARAHTEALGK
+643 SAARAHTEALAK

-711 EELAHAA
+711 EQLARAA
-718 HLEALAAAEH
+718 HLEALAASEH

-777 QAECAHAASAR
+777 QAESAHAASAR
-788 KASAAETAAAAVAR
+788 KSSAAATAAAAVAR
-802 SVASTSERPLAWF
+802 SVASTSERPLSWF

>member
-1 MLPTPPPPIN
+1 
-11 HAIYVAPYSYLPSV
+11 
-25 SVPLFM
+25 M

-55 MQRTL
+55 MQRL
-60 SESAAALE
+60 FSESAAALE

-93 AVASAVDQAK
+93 AAASAVDQAK
-103 SARTAG
+103 AARTAG
-109 LRKARALVFASRESA
+109 LRKARALVLASRESA

-139 ELATASAKAA
+139 ELATASLKAA

-181 RSQAMLTQR
+181 RSQAILTQR

-250 VHEKMSVE
+250 IHEKMSVE
-258 EKAKQRLAS
+258 EKAKQRLVI

-352 LSPRPPATA
+352 SSPRPPATA

-367 VGEPSVKAVASTVG
+367 VGEPSLKAVASTVG
-381 PAVGPESSGTAS
+381 PVVGPESRGTAS
-393 SLKLTATDPLMAG
+393 SPKLTATDPLMADA
-406 VAATKP
+406 AATRP

-418 AKSVPVA
+418 AKLPVA
-425 DLAAPK
+425 GLAAPK
-431 PKPAATKFETAQARA
+431 PKPAATRFETAQARA

-503 QKEAADLRRRSGSSS
+503 QKEAADLRRRSGSS
-518 LAGSTAERGPGLGG
+518 ASTAERGPGLGG

-547 VAALASDRTPSP
+547 VAALASDKTPSP

-574 IASRAAADEKKFH
+574 ISSRAAADEKKFH

-643 SAARAHTEALGK
+643 SAARAHTEALAK

-711 EELAHAA
+711 EELARVA
-718 HLEALAAAEH
+718 HLEALAASEH
-728 AIALAEAVVAAEA
+728 ALALAEAVVAAEA

-777 QAECAHAASAR
+777 QAESAHAASAR
-788 KASAAETAAAAVAR
+788 KSSAAATAAAAVAR
-802 SVASTSERPLAWF
+802 SVASTSERPLSWF

>member
-1 MLPTPPPPIN
+1 MS

-31 HAAPTVPHPQV
+31 HAAPTVPHPQI

-55 MQRTL
+55 MQRL
-60 SESAAALE
+60 FSESAAALE

-103 SARTAG
+103 AARTAG
-109 LRKARALVFASRESA
+109 LRKARALVLASRESA

-139 ELATASAKAA
+139 ELATASLKAA

-156 DEAAQLQMLAEAE
+156 DEAAQLHMLAEAE

-181 RSQAMLTQR
+181 RSQAILTQR

-219 TEAEAERRRGFEASE
+219 TEAKAERRRGFEASE

-250 VHEKMSVE
+250 IHEKMSVE
-258 EKAKQRLAS
+258 EKAKQRLVS

-331 ITCEGRVAQLDER
+331 ITSEGRVAQLDER

-352 LSPRPPATA
+352 SSPRPLATA

-381 PAVGPESSGTAS
+381 PVVGPESRGTAS
-393 SLKLTATDPLMAG
+393 SPKLTATDPLMADA
-406 VAATKP
+406 AATRP
-412 AAEPPP
+412 AAEPPL
-418 AKSVPVA
+418 AKLPVA
-425 DLAAPK
+425 GLAAPK
-431 PKPAATKFETAQARA
+431 PKPAATRFETAQARA

-503 QKEAADLRRRSGSSS
+503 QKEAADLRRRSGSS
-518 LAGSTAERGPGLGG
+518 ASTAERGPGLGG

-540 ANSTAAS
+540 ASSTNSTAAS
-547 VAALASDRTPSP
+547 VAALASDKTPSP

-574 IASRAAADEKKFH
+574 ISSRAAADEKKFH

-643 SAARAHTEALGK
+643 SAARAHTEALAK

-711 EELAHAA
+711 EVLARAA
-718 HLEALAAAEH
+718 HLEALAASEH

-777 QAECAHAASAR
+777 QAESAHAASAR
-788 KASAAETAAAAVAR
+788 KSSAAATAAAAVAR
-802 SVASTSERPLAWF
+802 SVASTSERPLSWF

>member
-1 MLPTPPPPIN
+1 MS

-55 MQRTL
+55 MQRL
-60 SESAAALE
+60 FSESAAALE

-93 AVASAVDQAK
+93 AAASAVDQAK
-103 SARTAG
+103 AARTAG
-109 LRKARALVFASRESA
+109 LRKARALVLASRESA

-139 ELATASAKAA
+139 ELATASLKAA

-181 RSQAMLTQR
+181 RSQAILTQR

-258 EKAKQRLAS
+258 EKAKQRLVS

-352 LSPRPPATA
+352 SSPRPPATA

-381 PAVGPESSGTAS
+381 PVVGPESRGTAS
-393 SLKLTATDPLMAG
+393 SPKLTATDPLMAD
-406 VAATKP
+406 AAPTRP

-418 AKSVPVA
+418 AKLPVA
-425 DLAAPK
+425 GLAAPK
-431 PKPAATKFETAQARA
+431 PKPAATRFETAQARA

-503 QKEAADLRRRSGSSS
+503 QKEAADLRRRSGSS
-518 LAGSTAERGPGLGG
+518 ASTAERGPGLGG

-547 VAALASDRTPSP
+547 VAALASDKTPSP

-574 IASRAAADEKKFH
+574 ISSRAAADEKKFH

-643 SAARAHTEALGK
+643 SAARAHTEALAK

-711 EELAHAA
+711 EQLARAA
-718 HLEALAAAEH
+718 HLEALAASEH

-777 QAECAHAASAR
+777 QAESAHAASAR
-788 KASAAETAAAAVAR
+788 KSSAAATAAAAVAR
-802 SVASTSERPLAWF
+802 SVASTSERPLSWF